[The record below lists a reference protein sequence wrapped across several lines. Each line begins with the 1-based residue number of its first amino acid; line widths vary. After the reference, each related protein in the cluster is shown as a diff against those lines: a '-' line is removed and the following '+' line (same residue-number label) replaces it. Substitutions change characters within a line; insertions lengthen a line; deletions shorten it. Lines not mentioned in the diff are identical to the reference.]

1 MTWVRTNKQL
11 ISEGMPESIR
21 ARVMEF
27 ITQKK
32 NGIIS
37 GDEGSGKGN
46 LLVALAVD
54 IAEQERVLVIESP
67 VAIRGRHGNI
77 VKLSDTG
84 KLLGADRSEAV
95 LAAAFDHDPAH
106 TVVGYIRNESDYKL
120 LRAVNEQHGGTLSTM
135 HATSA
140 GEALHHLQQ
149 LASSAQPKTHPDC
162 LGDEI
167 ASDINFVLHCEQ
179 NSAGRKRVAS
189 LHAVTG
195 YDTVLNEFETEELYR
210 APDVHAA

>member
-1 MTWVRTNKQL
+1 MTWVRSNKQL
-11 ISEGMPESIR
+11 ISGGMPESIH

-46 LLVALAVD
+46 LLVALAVE

-67 VAIRGRHGNI
+67 VAMRGRHGNI
-77 VKLSDTG
+77 LKLPDTG
-84 KLLGADRSEAV
+84 KFPGAHRSEIV
-95 LAAAFDHDPAH
+95 LAAALDHDPAN

-120 LRAVNEQHGGTLSTM
+120 LKAVNEQHGGTLSTI

-140 GEALHHLQQ
+140 NEALRHLRQ
-149 LASSAQPKTHPDC
+149 LALSAQPEMHPDC

-167 ASDINFVLHCEQ
+167 ASDINFILHCEQ
-179 NSAGRKRVAS
+179 NSAGRKRVG
-189 LHAVTG
+189 LLLAVTG
-195 YDTVLNEFETEELYR
+195 YDTVRNEFETEELYR
-210 APDVHAA
+210 ASDVHAA